1 MILCLF
7 LVFGACF
14 CSCAQS
20 GNGRHNSHQRKIHQQ
35 EESCQNLT
43 DFTPARVPSKVDIF
57 TAYNDSL
64 QCSHECVRTAV
75 PIYTDEMIQQTPVY
89 KTAYNGNRYGGPST
103 VYRAKGG
110 CTLGHFFCQAALQI
124 HSPFL
129 LSPSTTVIIANVLMA

>member
-89 KTAYNGNRYGGPST
+89 KTAYNGNRYAGPGLFI
-103 VYRAKGG
+103 AQGE
-110 CTLGHFFCQAALQI
+110 CTLEHLFSQPAMEI
-124 HSPFL
+124 HSPFML
-129 LSPSTTVIIANVLMA
+129 F

>member
-1 MILCLF
+1 M
-7 LVFGACF
+7 LVSSSFYS
-14 CSCAQS
+14 CSCSCVQS

-57 TAYNDSL
+57 TAYNDSM

-89 KTAYNGNRYGGPST
+89 KTAYNGNRYAGPRDT
-103 VYRAKGG
+103 G
-110 CTLGHFFCQAALQI
+110 TLVQSARRWKHPALWM
-124 HSPFL
+124 L
-129 LSPSTTVIIANVLMA
+129 LQPDVCVCPLTLVGNLESF